1 MGQAWLLR
9 EMTMPQH
16 RRQKQKAAV
25 PSVIR
30 ESGKRWVTPTQTFD
44 SFANFEARVGIG
56 TNNQSG
62 AATYTF
68 DYVSRNRILMEAMYR
83 SSWIVGAVVD
93 CIAEDMTRAGISIA
107 SELSP
112 EDGQLLDKA
121 MSDLCIWD
129 RLCDNLKWARL
140 YGGSIAV
147 MLIDGQKMDT
157 PLNIETVGEGQ
168 FKGLLVLDR
177 WLVQPTLNT
186 LVEDFGPDMG
196 MPMFYDV
203 VADSMA
209 LKRQRIHYSRVI
221 RIDGVDLPYWQRI
234 AENLWGQSVIERLY
248 DRLVAF
254 DSTTQGA
261 SQLVYKAHLRTYAVD
276 GLRDIIAM
284 GGPAL
289 EGLIKQIEMIR
300 RFQSNEGIT
309 LMDTKDNFQTHAY
322 SFAGLSDVL
331 LQIGQQ
337 LAGAAETPLTRLFGQ
352 SPAGLG
358 ATGEGEQDQ
367 YHESVNAKQERR
379 LRVALTKLIDICA
392 RSVLGQPMPDGWSFK
407 FNSLKKMSDA
417 EKADIATKTTAA
429 VLEAHDA
436 GVIDQ
441 ATALKEL
448 KQLSE
453 VTGVFT
459 NVTDDDIEEAENAPP
474 PVPEIQPVE
483 NSGSTTEQ
491 DAGQSEQKPTSG
503 KELRPLA
510 A

>member
-1 MGQAWLLR
+1 MSR
-9 EMTMPQH
+9 KN
-16 RRQKQKAAV
+16 RQKMQRAEV
-25 PSVIR
+25 PATT
-30 ESGKRWVTPTQTFD
+30 GKRFTLD
-44 SFANFEARVGIG
+44 SFTNFEARVGIA
-56 TNNQSG
+56 TNNQSA

-93 CIAEDMTRAGISIA
+93 CIAEDMTRAGIDIA
-107 SELSP
+107 SDLSP
-112 EDGQLLDKA
+112 EDGKKLEQE
-121 MSDLCIWD
+121 MSRLCIWD
-129 RLCDNLKWARL
+129 KLCDNLKWARL

-147 MLIDGQKMDT
+147 MLIDGQDMKT
-157 PLNIETVGEGQ
+157 PLNIDSIGRGQ

-177 WLVQPTLNT
+177 WLVQPKLNT

-196 MPMFYDV
+196 MPKYYDI

-221 RIDGVDLPYWQRI
+221 RVDGVDLPYWQRI

-254 DSTTQGA
+254 DSTTQGT

-276 GLRDIIAM
+276 GLRDIIAT

-309 LMDTKDNFQTHAY
+309 LMDTKDTFNTHQY
-322 SFAGLSDVL
+322 SFSGLADVL

-358 ATGEGEQDQ
+358 ATGDGEMKQ
-367 YHESVNAKQERR
+367 YHEGVNAKQERR
-379 LRVALTKLIDICA
+379 LRVALTLLVEVMS
-392 RSVLGQPMPDGWSFK
+392 RSVFGKPMPEGWSFT
-407 FNSLKKMSDA
+407 FNSLQKMSDT
-417 EKADIATKTTAA
+417 EKADIAQKVGA
-429 VLEAHDA
+429 VVLDA
-436 GVIDQ
+436 QESGVIDT

-448 KQLSE
+448 KQVSDL
-453 VTGVFT
+453 TGVFT
-459 NVTDDDIEEAENAPP
+459 NITDDLITEAENAPP
-474 PVPEIQPVE
+474 PATEVAPNPGQEDQGQPEPKPA
-483 NSGSTTEQ
+483 SGS
-491 DAGQSEQKPTSG
+491 
-503 KELRPLA
+503 ELHPLA